1 MARFVGMRD
10 TVESPECRGG
20 LVVFGGFLKEMAM
33 SIVRKACILAV
44 AMVPAAWSLAQD
56 AGKPA
61 AAEPAK
67 AAQPDANGA
76 AKAEERRVEPA
87 AEKMLE
93 EAKAALKKTRD
104 ISFGLTQTSPM
115 GESKGTLTLVL
126 PEKPGMGFPLSVY
139 RIGMVGE
146 GGKPTKEWSSDGKKM
161 WLVDHGA
168 KKVLSMEIGAGTM
181 PPEDV
186 WPILPQ
192 WVFESMFEN
201 PMLKTVSA
209 TLEGESE
216 VGGVKCR
223 VVKQVQEMEIPGEEE
238 GEKPMMMTMTTT
250 RHLGADMLPR
260 KIESSMKMPGM
271 EALGGEMK
279 TVSEMKDLKANAG
292 LKAEDMAA
300 KTPEGYAEEKGTYES
315 MGIQNPEESAPKL
328 KAEVGQPALA
338 FKLNDSKGKEVTL
351 ESLKGRVVL
360 LDFWATWCG
369 PCKAA
374 MPAIQKLH
382 EKYADKPVTIIG
394 VNCWEQKDDAAV
406 KYMEKQKFTYTL
418 LLKGDDLA
426 KEYGI
431 TGIPTLI
438 LIDKEGKV
446 LHTAVGFGPGE
457 EEHLAELIDKE
468 LAKK

>member
-1 MARFVGMRD
+1 MVGSMKD
-10 TVESPECRGG
+10 M
-20 LVVFGGFLKEMAM
+20 KM
-33 SIVRKACILAV
+33 SMVRKACILAV

-67 AAQPDANGA
+67 AEQPANG
-76 AKAEERRVEPA
+76 KAEERRIEPA
-87 AEKMLE
+87 AQKMLD
-93 EAKAALKKTRD
+93 EAKSALKKVRD
-104 ISFGLTQTSPM
+104 ISFGLTQSSPM
-115 GESKGTLTLVL
+115 GDSKGTITLLL
-126 PEKPGMGFPLSVY
+126 PEKPGMGFPLNVY
-139 RIGMVGE
+139 RIGTVDGA
-146 GGKPTKEWSSDGKKM
+146 GKATKEWSSDGKKM

-168 KKVLSMEIGAGTM
+168 KKVLSMEIGEGTM

-192 WVFESMFEN
+192 WVFEGMFEN
-201 PMLKTVSA
+201 PMMKTVSA

-238 GEKPMMMTMTTT
+238 GEKPTTMTMTTT
-250 RHLGADMLPR
+250 RHLGEDMLPR
-260 KIESSMKMPGM
+260 KIESSMKMPGLEM
-271 EALGGEMK
+271 MGGEMK

-292 LKAEDMAA
+292 LKASDMAA
-300 KTPEGYAEEKGTYES
+300 RTPEGYAEEKGTYES
-315 MGIQNPEESAPKL
+315 MGIQDPEQSAPKL

-338 FKLNDSKGKEVTL
+338 FKLNDPKGNEVTL

-394 VNCWEQKDDAAV
+394 VNCWEQKDEAAV

-431 TGIPTLI
+431 SGIPTLI

-446 LHTAVGFGPGE
+446 LHTGVGFGPGE

-468 LAKK
+468 LSKK